1 MTTQAEELLGARV
14 TGADGK
20 VVGTVEQ
27 VFRDDVDG
35 TPAWARVRSGK
46 TGRFVPLG
54 SSQVTTDG
62 LSVPFDTQKI
72 MGGPNI
78 DAGQHMSAAQAEEL
92 SRYYGL
98 TVPAQQPGTADDQ
111 MASGSWPNRRPA
123 IRRLQARWPEPTR
136 PARTGWSAQ
145 EERIQVGKEMLETGR
160 IRLHKYVDVEP
171 VEQAVHVYHEEYD
184 VERIPITADERI
196 SGNIAEGEQEI
207 ILHEERAVLRKEI
220 VPVERVRLR
229 ARRVEED
236 THRPRRAAPGADR
249 DRARP
254 GVRQHQG
261 SNTGKRPQLAAQ
273 RGNRAS
279 RHEGPRAQPG
289 AVRCHAGRLLLARQ
303 GQAVADRQQ
312 HEHDPVVRGGVIVE
326 GPDARRRSR
335 P

>member
-1 MTTQAEELLGARV
+1 MTTQAEDLLGARV

-54 SSQVTTDG
+54 SSQVTSEG
-62 LSVPFDTQKI
+62 LSVPFDSQKI

-98 TVPAQQPGTADDQ
+98 TIPAQQTREQQMREQQPAEQMPAEQMSTQQMGDQ
-111 MASGSWPNRRPA
+111 Q
-123 IRRLQARWPEPTR
+123 QAGQPTQEMR
-136 PARTGWSAQ
+136 EQPLGPQAGEDWLVRQ

-171 VEQAVHVYHEEYD
+171 VEQAIHVYHEEYD
-184 VERIPITADERI
+184 VERIPITADERM

-207 ILHEERAVLRKEI
+207 ILHEERAVLRKEV

-229 ARRVEED
+229 ARRVDED
-236 THRPRRAAPGADR
+236 TTVRDELRRERIEIEPDQAFAQA
-249 DRARP
+249 
-254 GVRQHQG
+254 HQG
-261 SNTGKRPQLAAQ
+261 DQGMGRP
-273 RGNRAS
+273 
-279 RHEGPRAQPG
+279 
-289 AVRCHAGRLLLARQ
+289 
-303 GQAVADRQQ
+303 
-312 HEHDPVVRGGVIVE
+312 
-326 GPDARRRSR
+326 
-335 P
+335 

>member
-54 SSQVTTDG
+54 SSQVTSEG

-98 TVPAQQPGTADDQ
+98 TVPAQPVPAQQPRSG
-111 MASGSWPNRRPA
+111 MAGEDWLVR
-123 IRRLQARWPEPTR
+123 
-136 PARTGWSAQ
+136 Q

-160 IRLHKYVDVEP
+160 IKLHKYVDVEP
-171 VEQAVHVYHEEYD
+171 VEQAIHVYHEEYD
-184 VERIPITADERI
+184 VERVPITADERI
-196 SGNIAEGEQEI
+196 SGSISEGEQEI

-229 ARRVEED
+229 ARRIEED
-236 THRPRRAAPGADR
+236 TTVRDELRRERIEIEPDQAFSTANRGDME
-249 DRARP
+249 
-254 GVRQHQG
+254 QG
-261 SNTGKRPQLAAQ
+261 
-273 RGNRAS
+273 
-279 RHEGPRAQPG
+279 
-289 AVRCHAGRLLLARQ
+289 
-303 GQAVADRQQ
+303 
-312 HEHDPVVRGGVIVE
+312 
-326 GPDARRRSR
+326 RS
-335 P
+335 